1 MLIASHF
8 GFCQTKIVGTV
19 NNNFK
24 QTLTSVNV
32 TLQSTI
38 DDAVIAYC
46 FSDEKGNYE
55 FIIDKLGKYNLIFS
69 ALNYE
74 TKTIQVE
81 VSKERVNI
89 VENAILI
96 YKPEELNEVII
107 QADRPLIVKKDT
119 IVFDAKSFAQGNEQV
134 VEDLLKK
141 IPGITVSNEGVI
153 KVGNQEIEKVMID
166 GDDFFEKGYK
176 LLTKNMPANPIDKI
190 ELYQHYSNNK
200 HLKGIEN
207 SDKVALNLR
216 LKDDAKRQWFGNMQ
230 LGYGAVTENRY
241 EVRSNLM
248 NFGKKIKYYF
258 LTNLNNIGED
268 ATGDINDLIYS
279 YSAGDQ
285 VGLGDGQ
292 SASSILGLNSQ
303 TPNLQQKRVNFNN
316 AEMLSLNSIF
326 TLSSKIKMK
335 TLGFFN
341 SDANDFFRNSL
352 QSFSV
357 GNILFENVED
367 FQVHKTKIIGFG
379 KIDLTYDISKNKTLE
394 FTSKFNKSSEH
405 SRSDLL
411 FNRDFLNENL
421 ESNNQLIDQ
430 KLVFTNKFQET
441 KVFILSARYINEF
454 TPQNYSLNQF
464 LYQDLFSKNADNVG
478 QFSENKMQFA
488 GFEGH
493 LLDRKKNGGLLEIQF
508 GNQIRKDGLTSL
520 FQLKDGVAV
529 IDVPLNYQNQTIY
542 MTNDLYLNSKYRFK
556 FKKFGLLTQLDFHQ
570 LFNKLESFDSVQT
583 QSPFFVNPK
592 LGVEWDINKKNK
604 IQTSYSFNT
613 TNATLLD
620 VSSNYIHTGFR
631 SFEKG
636 AGTFNQLAAS
646 TAVLTYTYGS
656 WGAKFFANTF
666 ILYRKNHD
674 FFSSNTLVTPNYS
687 QSEKIVIKDR
697 EYLNLSSNL
706 DRFLKPI
713 SSNLKLTF
721 GGSKSNYKNIV
732 NNSDLREV
740 KNNTV
745 NFGCEVRSGF
755 SGFFNYHIGSKWN
768 YNEIKTI
775 KTNSFTDNM
784 TFMDLTFAFT
794 KKFTAQVQTERYYFG
809 NLDKENNKYYFMDL
823 DARYVVKENRLTF
836 SISGNNILNTKTF
849 RNYSISDI
857 SISKTEYRLQP
868 RYVLLKME
876 YRF

>member
-1 MLIASHF
+1 M
-8 GFCQTKIVGTV
+8 
-19 NNNFK
+19 
-24 QTLTSVNV
+24 

-38 DDAVIAYC
+38 DDALIAYR
-46 FSDEKGNYE
+46 FTDEKGNYE
-55 FIIDKLGKYNLIFS
+55 FIINKLGKYNLIFS

-81 VSKERVNI
+81 LIKEQVNI
-89 VENAILI
+89 VENAILV

-107 QADRPLIVKKDT
+107 PVDRPLIVKKDT

-153 KVGNQEIEKVMID
+153 KIGNQEIEKVMID

-207 SDKVALNLR
+207 SDKVALNLK
-216 LKDDAKRQWFGNMQ
+216 LKDDAKRQWFGNMN
-230 LGYGAVTENRY
+230 LGYGAASENRY

-292 SASSILGLNSQ
+292 SANSILGLNSQ

-326 TLSSKIKMK
+326 TFSPKIKMK

-352 QSFSV
+352 QSFTV
-357 GNILFENVED
+357 GNTVFENAED
-367 FQVHKTKIIGFG
+367 FKLDKTKIIGFG

-421 ESNNQLIDQ
+421 KSTNQLIDQ
-430 KLVFTNKFQET
+430 KLVFTNKFQEA
-441 KVFILSARYINEF
+441 KVFILSARYINEL

-464 LYQDLFSKNADNVG
+464 LYQDLFSKNADNVR
-478 QFSENKMQFA
+478 QFSESKMQFA

-493 LLDRKKNGGLLEIQF
+493 LLDRKKNGDLLEIQF
-508 GNQIRKDGLTSL
+508 GNQFRKDDLASL

-529 IDVPLNYQNQTIY
+529 VDVPVNYQNETTYI
-542 MTNDLYLNSKYRFK
+542 TNDLYLNSIYRFK

-570 LFNKLESFDSVQT
+570 LFNKLETFDSVQT
-583 QSPFFVNPK
+583 QTLFFVNPK
-592 LGVEWDINKKNK
+592 LGFEWDINKKNK

-636 AGTFNQLAAS
+636 AGAFNQLAAS

-697 EYLNLSSNL
+697 EYLSLSSNL

-740 KNNTV
+740 KNNNV
-745 NFGCEVRSGF
+745 NFGSEVRSGF

-768 YNEIKTI
+768 YNEIKTL
-775 KTNSFTDNM
+775 KTNSFTDNI
-784 TFMDLTFAFT
+784 TFTDLSFTFTTNFAV
-794 KKFTAQVQTERYYFG
+794 QIQTERYYFG
-809 NLDKENNKYYFMDL
+809 NLDKGNNKYYFMDL
-823 DARYVVKENRLTF
+823 DARYVVKENKLTF
-836 SISGNNILNTKTF
+836 SLSGNNILNTKTF

>member
-1 MLIASHF
+1 MLIASQF

-38 DDAVIAYC
+38 DDSVIAYC

-81 VSKERVNI
+81 LSKEQVNI
-89 VENAILI
+89 VENAVLI

-153 KVGNQEIEKVMID
+153 KVGNQEIEKIMID

-216 LKDDAKRQWFGNMQ
+216 LKDDSKRQWFGNVQ

-285 VGLGDGQ
+285 LGLGDGQ
-292 SASSILGLNSQ
+292 SASSIQGLNSQ

-326 TLSSKIKMK
+326 TLSSKVKMK

-341 SDANDFFRNSL
+341 SDANDFFRTSS

-367 FQVHKTKIIGFG
+367 FQVHKTKITGFG

-394 FTSKFNKSSEH
+394 FTSKVNKSNEH
-405 SRSDLL
+405 SISDLL

-421 ESNNQLIDQ
+421 KSNNQLIDQ

-441 KVFILSARYINEF
+441 KVFILSARYINEI
-454 TPQNYSLNQF
+454 TSQNYSLNQY

-508 GNQIRKDGLTSL
+508 GNQIRKDGLISL

-529 IDVPLNYQNQTIY
+529 VDVPLNYQNQIIY

-570 LFNKLESFDSVQT
+570 VLNKLESFDSVQT

-592 LGVEWDINKKNK
+592 LGFEWDINKKNK
-604 IQTSYSFNT
+604 IQTSYSLNT
-613 TNATLLD
+613 SNATLLD
-620 VSSNYIHTGFR
+620 VTSNYIHTGFR

-646 TAVLTYTYGS
+646 TAVLNYTYGS

-666 ILYRKNHD
+666 ILYSKNHD

-697 EYLNLSSNL
+697 EYLSLSSNL

-740 KNNTV
+740 KNNNV
-745 NFGCEVRSGF
+745 NFGFEVRSGF
-755 SGFFNYHIGSKWN
+755 NGFFNYQIGSKWN
-768 YNEIKTI
+768 YNEIKTLR
-775 KTNSFTDNM
+775 TNSFTDNI
-784 TFMDLTFAFT
+784 TFTDLSFTFT
-794 KKFTAQVQTERYYFG
+794 KKFTVQIQTERYYFG
-809 NLDKENNKYYFMDL
+809 NLDKGNNKYYFMDL
-823 DARYVVKENRLTF
+823 YARYVVKENKLTF
-836 SISGNNILNTKTF
+836 SLSGNNILNTKTF

-857 SISKTEYRLQP
+857 SISKSEYKLQP

>member
-1 MLIASHF
+1 MLIVSHF

-38 DDAVIAYC
+38 DDSVLAYC

-74 TKTIQVE
+74 TKTIHVE
-81 VSKERVNI
+81 LRKEQVNI

-230 LGYGAVTENRY
+230 LGYGVVTENRY
-241 EVRSNLM
+241 EVRGNLM

-285 VGLGDGQ
+285 LGLGDGQ

-326 TLSSKIKMK
+326 TLSPKIKMK

-352 QSFSV
+352 QFFTV
-357 GNILFENVED
+357 GNTIFENAED
-367 FQVHKTKIIGFG
+367 FKLDKTKITGFG
-379 KIDLTYDISKNKTLE
+379 KIDLTYDISKNMTLE
-394 FTSKFNKSSEH
+394 FTSKFNRTNENSISS
-405 SRSDLL
+405 LI

-421 ESNNQLIDQ
+421 KSNNQLIDQ
-430 KLVFTNKFQET
+430 KIVFTNKFKEA
-441 KVFILSARYINEF
+441 KVFILSARYINEI

-508 GNQIRKDGLTSL
+508 GNQIRKDGLASL
-520 FQLKDGVAV
+520 FQLKDGVSV
-529 IDVPLNYQNQTIY
+529 VDIPSNYQNETTYI
-542 MTNDLYLNSKYRFK
+542 TNDLYLNLIYRFK

-620 VSSNYIHTGFR
+620 VNSNYIHTGFR

-666 ILYRKNHD
+666 ILYRKNYD

-697 EYLNLSSNL
+697 EHLSLSSNL

-740 KNNTV
+740 ENNNI
-745 NFGCEVRSGF
+745 NFGFEVRSGF
-755 SGFFNYHIGSKWN
+755 SGLFNYHIGSKWD
-768 YNEIKTI
+768 YNEVKTL

-794 KKFTAQVQTERYYFG
+794 KKFTVQIQTERYYFG

-823 DARYVVKENRLTF
+823 DARYVVKENKLTF
-836 SISGNNILNTKTF
+836 SLSGNNILNTKTF